1 MLTTILL
8 SGAAGGVI
16 TWFGGLAAKQKLW
29 PLIAAA
35 LKRRS
40 LRIAANAEA
49 AVKSKALAYET
60 EFRAALITELRP
72 IVRRLRAVEERVGV
86 APRLG
91 QPSPEQQ
98 QQQQGGGA

>member
-29 PLIAAA
+29 PVIAAA
-35 LKRRS
+35 LKRRAE
-40 LRIAANAEA
+40 RIAANAEA

-60 EFRAALITELRP
+60 EFRAALVAELRP
-72 IVRRLRAVEERVGV
+72 IVRRLKAVEERLP
-86 APRLG
+86 ALA
-91 QPSPEQQ
+91 QPAPEQQ

>member
-29 PLIAAA
+29 PVIAAA
-35 LKRRS
+35 LKRRAD
-40 LRIAANAEA
+40 RIAAMAGAEL
-49 AVKSKALAYET
+49 KSKALAYET
-60 EFRAALITELRP
+60 EFRAALVTELAP
-72 IVRRLRAVEERVGV
+72 IVRRLKAVED
-86 APRLG
+86 RL
-91 QPSPEQQ
+91 PAPEQQ